1 MNQLAMFG
9 SEQQQT
15 PPKSVFQ
22 MVKAIKAADQDFEW
36 YPTTSEI
43 IDTVKADMREHFHI
57 RNDEKCRVDLMDI
70 GAGDGRVLLSLTEG
84 ERYAIEKSMPLIEAM
99 PKDVLILGTDFHQQ
113 TIIDKKVSAIFSNP
127 PYSEYDVWTERIIKE
142 ANAGVIYFVI
152 PSRWAQHVGIA
163 NAIKARHA
171 ETEVLGSFDFLGADR
186 QARAKVDVLKV
197 NLGYQSRWNSDV
209 NVDPFD
215 IWFDEHFKLN
225 AVKDKPSEWAARQ
238 AAKEEFDATIKA
250 AKAGDLVKSEGLV
263 KTLETL
269 YNSELEK
276 LMATYQTMT
285 DLDPDLLRELE
296 VSISAVKASLKLKIK
311 SLKDKYWNE
320 LINNLTAV
328 TERLSTSGRKR
339 ELDKLMEHTSI
350 DFNLD
355 NATALVLWVIK
366 TANTYF
372 DDQIIELVETLTEEA
387 SVVLY
392 KSNQRTFG
400 KEGWRYN
407 KPDLGMYGLDY
418 QFVLHRVGS
427 VRKSGSWH
435 GTRHGLDERATN
447 LVNDLVTVAINI
459 GFDAVGNISAQ
470 DRSWTSGGKHT
481 FYFSDTVT
489 GERQELFVVKGF
501 YNGNLHIKLNK
512 RFIQRLN
519 VMHGRLKGWLK
530 SAEQAA
536 EELDIPRDEAQ
547 KGFAVQMQIGLSN
560 LPLLLNNMAKH

>member
-1 MNQLAMFG
+1 MQLTDG
-9 SEQQQT
+9 
-15 PPKSVFQ
+15 
-22 MVKAIKAADQDFEW
+22 
-36 YPTTSEI
+36 
-43 IDTVKADMREHFHI
+43 
-57 RNDEKCRVDLMDI
+57 
-70 GAGDGRVLLSLTEG
+70 GA
-84 ERYAIEKSMPLIEAM
+84 RYAIEKSMPLIEAM

-113 TIIDKKVSAIFSNP
+113 TIIDKKVDTIFCNP

-142 ANAGVIYFVI
+142 ANASVIYMVI
-152 PSRWAQHVGIA
+152 PSRWSDHIGIA
-163 NAIKARHA
+163 NAIKARHS
-171 ETEVLGSFDFLGADR
+171 ETKVIGSFDFLNADR
-186 QARAKVDVLKV
+186 QARAYVDVVKIDI
-197 NLGYQSRWNSDV
+197 GYSSRHRSGASI
-209 NVDPFD
+209 DPFD
-215 IWFDEHFKLN
+215 IWFDEHFKLK
-225 AVKDKPSEWAARQ
+225 AVKDKPSEWAAAQ
-238 AAKEEFDATIKA
+238 AAKEEFEATIKA
-250 AKAGDLVKSEGLV
+250 AKAGELVKSEGLI

-269 YNSELEK
+269 YNNELEK

-311 SLKDKYWNE
+311 SLKDRYWSE
-320 LINNLTAV
+320 LIGNLTAV
-328 TERLSTSGRKR
+328 TERLSSSGRKR
-339 ELDKLMEHTSI
+339 MLDKLMQHTSI

-387 SVVLY
+387 SVLLY

-400 KEGWRYN
+400 SEAWRYN
-407 KPDLGMYGLDY
+407 SQPELGMYGLDY

-427 VRKSGSWH
+427 VRRSGSWH
-435 GTRHGLDERATN
+435 GTRHGLDERATD

-470 DRSWTSGGKHT
+470 DRGWTSGTKHT
-481 FYFSDTVT
+481 FYFSDSVT

-501 YNGNLHIKLNK
+501 YNGNLHIKLNQ

-536 EELDIPRDEAQ
+536 EELNIPREEAQ
-547 KGFAVQMQIGLSN
+547 KGFAIQMQIGLSA
-560 LPLLLNNMAKH
+560 LPLLLNNVAKH